1 MSVSIDFYAKHC
13 FEICFAEFR
22 ISYHHFNM
30 EVDEIDTGLLEQFG
44 SLQTVDHADLIR
56 QMRKLVGGEES
67 ISETCA
73 QFYLEMSNWNGK
85 TINVNHVITMN

>member
-1 MSVSIDFYAKHC
+1 MLLRNNNNYQDIRSDIVF
-13 FEICFAEFR
+13 
-22 ISYHHFNM
+22 YHHFKM

>member
-1 MSVSIDFYAKHC
+1 
-13 FEICFAEFR
+13 
-22 ISYHHFNM
+22 M

-44 SLQTVDHADLIR
+44 SLQTVDHADLVR

-67 ISETCA
+67 ITETCA

-85 TINVNHVITMN
+85 INSGYGYLIFKASKIIFINIILQTYENYSH

>member
-1 MSVSIDFYAKHC
+1 
-13 FEICFAEFR
+13 
-22 ISYHHFNM
+22 M

-44 SLQTVDHADLIR
+44 SLQTVDHADLVR

-67 ISETCA
+67 ITETCA

-85 TINVNHVITMN
+85 INSGYGYLIFKTSKTRRIIHFISIMLQTHEHYFH

>member
-1 MSVSIDFYAKHC
+1 
-13 FEICFAEFR
+13 
-22 ISYHHFNM
+22 M

-44 SLQTVDHADLIR
+44 SLQTVDHADLVR

-67 ISETCA
+67 ITETCA

-85 TINVNHVITMN
+85 INSGYGYLIFRAIIFFYIKLQTYSNCLNLI